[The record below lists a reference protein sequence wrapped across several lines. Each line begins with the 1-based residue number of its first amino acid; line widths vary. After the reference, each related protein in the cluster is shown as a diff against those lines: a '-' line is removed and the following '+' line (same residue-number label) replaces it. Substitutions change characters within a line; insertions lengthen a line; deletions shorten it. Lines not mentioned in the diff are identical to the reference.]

1 MSPNEFSGTLEFTH
15 PVVRDVDKINCV
27 LQCMAVTR
35 VMALQVKNA
44 PFLFI
49 AIGLAPEKAVSR
61 SSANTVNFYVA
72 ANPEIILAKVGD
84 ACCPTL
90 YSVVMSVYGLSVYSI
105 LDCWPH

>member
-61 SSANTVNFYVA
+61 SHQQIPLIFTSLQTRKLF
-72 ANPEIILAKVGD
+72 
-84 ACCPTL
+84 
-90 YSVVMSVYGLSVYSI
+90 
-105 LDCWPH
+105 